1 MKLLVIP
8 DIHQRVSVANNI
20 MLADEANVDKVVFL
34 GDYFDAWVET
44 EQDVKLTAEWVAAN
58 VKDEKNVFLL
68 GNHDLSYAFP
78 QNRATICSGY
88 AEEKLEIIRESVTDS
103 DWARMKV
110 SYQVGDI
117 LFSHAGVT
125 GDLVPVGANFSEW
138 LQENTTHALK
148 QLSIGLGDNS
158 PLLYAGW
165 SRGGRSPYG
174 GIFWEDFTHH
184 VPVVGIK
191 QIFGHTTLREP
202 HYRIRK
208 HETPSTIAFSEPAII
223 EDEFKMQVRDMQLH
237 QYQWSL
243 CIDTDSKHYLI
254 IDTEERTLTFKSTKT
269 WTTLY
274 VQKY

>member
-1 MKLLVIP
+1 MKLLVIS

-44 EQDVKLTAEWVAAN
+44 EQDIRLTAEWVAAN

-78 QNRATICSGY
+78 QNKATICSGY
-88 AEEKLEIIRESVTDS
+88 AIEKLEIIRDIVKDS

-110 SYQVGDI
+110 SYQEGDI

-125 GDLVPVGANFSEW
+125 SNLVPVGANFSEW

-148 QLSIGLGDNS
+148 QLTIGLGDNS

-165 SRGGRSPYG
+165 SRGGGRPYG
-174 GIFWEDFTHH
+174 GIFWEDHSAH
-184 VPVVGIK
+184 IPVVGIK
-191 QIFGHTTLREP
+191 QIYGHSILRRP
-202 HYRIRK
+202 DYRFRK
-208 HETPSTIAFSEPAII
+208 PLSRVAFYSEALQTNETSSKII
-223 EDEFKMQVRDMQLH
+223 DMQISE
-237 QYQWSL
+237 YDWSL
-243 CIDTDSKHYLI
+243 CMDTNSKHYLI
-254 IDTEERTLTFKSTKT
+254 VDTDERTLTFKSTET

>member
-1 MKLLVIP
+1 MKLLVIS

-34 GDYFDAWVET
+34 GDYFDAWDET
-44 EQDVKLTAEWVAAN
+44 EQDIRLTAEWVAAN

-88 AEEKLEIIRESVTDS
+88 AIEKLEIIRDIVKDS

-110 SYQVGDI
+110 SYQEGDI

-125 GDLVPVGANFSEW
+125 ANLVPVGANFSEW
-138 LQENTTHALK
+138 LQKNTTHALK
-148 QLSIGLGDNS
+148 QLTIGLGDNS

-165 SRGGRSPYG
+165 SRGGGVPYG
-174 GIFWEDFTHH
+174 GIFWEDYSSHI
-184 VPVVGIK
+184 PVVGIK
-191 QIFGHTTLREP
+191 QIFGHTILKEP
-202 HYRIRK
+202 YYRIRK
-208 HETPSTIAFSEPAII
+208 LETPSTVAFSEAAII
-223 EDEFKMQVRDMQLH
+223 EDEFKMLVRDMQLH

-243 CIDTDSKHYLI
+243 CMDTNLKHYLI
-254 IDTEERTLTFKSTKT
+254 VDTDERTLTFKSTET
-269 WTTLY
+269 WNTLY

>member
-1 MKLLVIP
+1 MKLLVIS
-8 DIHQRVSVANNI
+8 DIHQRVSVASNI

-44 EQDVKLTAEWVAAN
+44 EENVRLTAEWVAAN
-58 VKDEKNVFLL
+58 VKDDKNVFLL

-78 QNRATICSGY
+78 QNKATICSGY
-88 AEEKLEIIRESVTDS
+88 TSEKLNIIRDIVKDS

-110 SYQVGDI
+110 SYQEGDI

-125 GDLVPVGANFSEW
+125 ANLVPVGANFSEW

-165 SRGGRSPYG
+165 SRGGGRPYG
-174 GIFWEDFTHH
+174 GIFWEDHSVH
-184 VPVVGIK
+184 IPVVGIK
-191 QIFGHTTLREP
+191 QIYGHTILKEP
-202 HYRIRK
+202 YYRIRK
-208 HETPSTIAFSEPAII
+208 LETRSTVAFSEAAII
-223 EDEFKMQVRDMQLH
+223 EDEFKMLVRDMQLH

-243 CIDTDSKHYLI
+243 CMDTNSKHYLI
-254 IDTEERTLTFKSTKT
+254 VDTEERTLTFKSTET